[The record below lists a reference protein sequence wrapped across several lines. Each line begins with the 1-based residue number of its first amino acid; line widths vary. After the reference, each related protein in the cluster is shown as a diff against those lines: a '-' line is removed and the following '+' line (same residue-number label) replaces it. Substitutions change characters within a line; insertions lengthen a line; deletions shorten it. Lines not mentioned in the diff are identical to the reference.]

1 MLALSISGA
10 VFQNTAFGSLT
21 KVLAGMGFSEQDV
34 RSAIAGSKSAVFE
47 SVSEEVRGRAIE
59 AIVQAMGKTYMLVVV
74 AGAVALLSAVLMR
87 RERLFMEMS
96 AGGA

>member
-1 MLALSISGA
+1 LVFAA

-47 SVSEEVRGRAIE
+47 SVGEEVRGKAIE
-59 AIVQAMGKTYMLVVV
+59 AIVQAIGKTYMLVVV
-74 AGAVALLSAVLMR
+74 AGAVALVSAVLMK
-87 RERLFMEMS
+87 RERLVMEMS
-96 AGGA
+96 TGGA